1 MSEEVKD
8 KLEEEIQ
15 GQEEIKEEAENVEKE
30 ENELEKIKAELEEYK
45 KAYAIKMAD
54 FQNFSKRKEKE
65 LQDFKEY
72 AAKDIILKVLENLDN
87 LERAQLATNDTNNI
101 EALIEGLNMSVN
113 NFKEMLKHE
122 GVEEIEAQ
130 DKIYDATE
138 HHAITTISDKEKA
151 NNTVVFVSQKGY
163 KLKGRVIRPSM
174 VVINKIEEEKKK
186 EE

>member
-15 GQEEIKEEAENVEKE
+15 EQEAIKEEVENVEPE
-30 ENELEKIKAELEEYK
+30 ENELDKIKAELEEYK

-54 FQNFSKRKEKE
+54 FQNFARRKEKE

-72 AAKDIILKVLENLDN
+72 AARDIILKVLENLDN
-87 LERAQLATNDTNNI
+87 LERAQLATNDNNNI

-138 HHAITTISDKEKA
+138 HHAITTISDKEKE

-174 VVINKIEEEKKK
+174 VVINKIEEESK
-186 EE
+186 

>member
-15 GQEEIKEEAENVEKE
+15 GQEEIKEEVENVEKE

-87 LERAQLATNDTNNI
+87 LERAQLATNDNNNI

-138 HHAITTISDKEKA
+138 HHAITTISDKEKE

-174 VVINKIEEEKKK
+174 VVINKIEEESK
-186 EE
+186 

>member
-15 GQEEIKEEAENVEKE
+15 EQEAIKEEVENVEPE
-30 ENELEKIKAELEEYK
+30 ENELDKVKAELEEYK

-54 FQNFSKRKEKE
+54 FQNFARRKEKE

-72 AAKDIILKVLENLDN
+72 AARDIILKVLENLDN
-87 LERAQLATNDTNNI
+87 LERAQLATNDNNNI

-138 HHAITTISDKEKA
+138 HHAITTISDKEKE

-174 VVINKIEEEKKK
+174 VVINKIEEESK
-186 EE
+186 

>member
-15 GQEEIKEEAENVEKE
+15 GQEEIKEEVENVEKE

-138 HHAITTISDKEKA
+138 HHAITTISDKEKE

-174 VVINKIEEEKKK
+174 VVINKIEEENK
-186 EE
+186 

>member
-15 GQEEIKEEAENVEKE
+15 GKEEIKEEVENVEKE

-174 VVINKIEEEKKK
+174 VVINKIEEENK
-186 EE
+186 

>member
-15 GQEEIKEEAENVEKE
+15 EQEDIKEEVENVDPE
-30 ENELEKIKAELEEYK
+30 ENELDKVKAELEEYK

-54 FQNFSKRKEKE
+54 FQNFARRKEKE

-72 AAKDIILKVLENLDN
+72 AARDIILKVLENLDN
-87 LERAQLATNDTNNI
+87 LERAQLATNDNNNI

-138 HHAITTISDKEKA
+138 HHAITTISDKEKE

-174 VVINKIEEEKKK
+174 VVINKIEEESK
-186 EE
+186 

>member
-15 GQEEIKEEAENVEKE
+15 EQEEIKEEVENVEKE

-130 DKIYDATE
+130 DKVYDATE

-174 VVINKIEEEKKK
+174 VVINKIEEENK
-186 EE
+186 

>member
-15 GQEEIKEEAENVEKE
+15 EQEAIKEEVENVELE
-30 ENELEKIKAELEEYK
+30 ENELDKVKAELEEYK

-54 FQNFSKRKEKE
+54 FQNFARRKEKE

-72 AAKDIILKVLENLDN
+72 AARDIILKVLENLDN
-87 LERAQLATNDTNNI
+87 LERAQLATNDNNNI

-138 HHAITTISDKEKA
+138 HHAITTISDKEKE

-174 VVINKIEEEKKK
+174 VVINKIEEESK
-186 EE
+186 

>member
-1 MSEEVKD
+1 MS
-8 KLEEEIQ
+8 
-15 GQEEIKEEAENVEKE
+15 EEIKENLEEKVEEEKEKTENVEKE
-30 ENELEKIKAELEEYK
+30 ENELDKIKAELEEYK

-72 AAKDIILKVLENLDN
+72 ASKDIILKVLENLDN
-87 LERAQLATNDTNNI
+87 LERAQLATNDTNNM

-138 HHAITTISDKEKA
+138 HHAITTISDKEKE

-174 VVINKIEEEKKK
+174 VVINKIEEENK
-186 EE
+186 

>member
-15 GQEEIKEEAENVEKE
+15 GQEEIKEEVENVEKE

-87 LERAQLATNDTNNI
+87 LERAQLATNDTNNM

-138 HHAITTISDKEKA
+138 HHAITTISDKEKE

-174 VVINKIEEEKKK
+174 VVINKIEEENK
-186 EE
+186 

>member
-15 GQEEIKEEAENVEKE
+15 EQEEIKEEVENVEKE
-30 ENELEKIKAELEEYK
+30 GNELDKIKAELEEYK

-87 LERAQLATNDTNNI
+87 LERAQLATNDTNNM

-138 HHAITTISDKEKA
+138 HHAITTISDKEKE

-174 VVINKIEEEKKK
+174 VVINKIEEENK
-186 EE
+186 

>member
-15 GQEEIKEEAENVEKE
+15 GQEEIKEEVENVEKE
-30 ENELEKIKAELEEYK
+30 ENELDKIKAELEEYK

-174 VVINKIEEEKKK
+174 VVINKIEEEIKSV
-186 EE
+186 E

>member
-15 GQEEIKEEAENVEKE
+15 GQEEIKEEVENIEKE

-87 LERAQLATNDTNNI
+87 LERAQLATNDTNNM

-174 VVINKIEEEKKK
+174 VVINKIEEENK
-186 EE
+186 

>member
-15 GQEEIKEEAENVEKE
+15 EQEVIKEEVENVEPE
-30 ENELEKIKAELEEYK
+30 ENELDKVKAELEEYK

-54 FQNFSKRKEKE
+54 FQNFARRKEKE

-72 AAKDIILKVLENLDN
+72 AARDIILKVLENLDN
-87 LERAQLATNDTNNI
+87 LERAQLATNDNNNI

-174 VVINKIEEEKKK
+174 VVINKIEEENK
-186 EE
+186 

>member
-174 VVINKIEEEKKK
+174 VVINKIEEENKKK
-186 EE
+186 G

>member
-15 GQEEIKEEAENVEKE
+15 GQEEIKEEVENVEKE
-30 ENELEKIKAELEEYK
+30 GNELEKIKAELEEYK

-87 LERAQLATNDTNNI
+87 LERAQLATNDTNNM

-174 VVINKIEEEKKK
+174 VVINKIEEENK
-186 EE
+186 

>member
-15 GQEEIKEEAENVEKE
+15 EKEEIKEEVENVEKE
-30 ENELEKIKAELEEYK
+30 ENELDKIKAELEEYK

-87 LERAQLATNDTNNI
+87 LERAQLATNDTNNM

-174 VVINKIEEEKKK
+174 VVINKIEEENK
-186 EE
+186 

>member
-15 GQEEIKEEAENVEKE
+15 EQEAIKEEVENVDPE
-30 ENELEKIKAELEEYK
+30 ENELDKVKAELEEYK

-54 FQNFSKRKEKE
+54 FQNFARRKEKE

-72 AAKDIILKVLENLDN
+72 AARDIILKVLENLDN
-87 LERAQLATNDTNNI
+87 LERAQLATNDTNNM

-174 VVINKIEEEKKK
+174 VVINKIEEESK
-186 EE
+186 

>member
-174 VVINKIEEEKKK
+174 VVINKREEENK
-186 EE
+186 

>member
-15 GQEEIKEEAENVEKE
+15 GQEEIKEEVENTEKE

-174 VVINKIEEEKKK
+174 VVINKIEEENK
-186 EE
+186 

>member
-15 GQEEIKEEAENVEKE
+15 GQEEIKEEVENVEKE

-87 LERAQLATNDTNNI
+87 LERAQRATNDTNNM

-130 DKIYDATE
+130 DKIYDANE

-174 VVINKIEEEKKK
+174 VVINKIEEENK
-186 EE
+186 

>member
-15 GQEEIKEEAENVEKE
+15 GQEEIKEEVENVEKE

-87 LERAQLATNDTNNI
+87 LERAQLATNDTNNMMQ
-101 EALIEGLNMSVN
+101 LNI
-113 NFKEMLKHE
+113 ML
-122 GVEEIEAQ
+122 
-130 DKIYDATE
+130 
-138 HHAITTISDKEKA
+138 
-151 NNTVVFVSQKGY
+151 
-163 KLKGRVIRPSM
+163 
-174 VVINKIEEEKKK
+174 
-186 EE
+186 

>member
-1 MSEEVKD
+1 MS
-8 KLEEEIQ
+8 
-15 GQEEIKEEAENVEKE
+15 EEIKENVEEKVEEEKEKTENVEKE
-30 ENELEKIKAELEEYK
+30 ENELDKIKAELEEYK

-87 LERAQLATNDTNNI
+87 LERAQLATNDTNNM

-138 HHAITTISDKEKA
+138 HHAITTISDKEKE

-174 VVINKIEEEKKK
+174 VVINKIEEESK
-186 EE
+186 

>member
-174 VVINKIEEEKKK
+174 VVINKIEEENK
-186 EE
+186 

>member
-15 GQEEIKEEAENVEKE
+15 EQEEIKEEVENVEKE
-30 ENELEKIKAELEEYK
+30 GNELDKIKAELEEYK

-163 KLKGRVIRPSM
+163 KLKGKVIRPSM
-174 VVINKIEEEKKK
+174 VVINKIEEENK
-186 EE
+186 

>member
-1 MSEEVKD
+1 MSEEIKD
-8 KLEEEIQ
+8 NLEEKV
-15 GQEEIKEEAENVEKE
+15 EEEKEETENVEKE
-30 ENELEKIKAELEEYK
+30 ENELDKIKAELEEYK

-87 LERAQLATNDTNNI
+87 LERAQLATNDTNNM

-174 VVINKIEEEKKK
+174 VVINKIEEENK
-186 EE
+186 

>member
-15 GQEEIKEEAENVEKE
+15 KQEEIKEEVENVEKE
-30 ENELEKIKAELEEYK
+30 ENELDKIKAELEEYK

-87 LERAQLATNDTNNI
+87 LERAQLATNDTNNM

-174 VVINKIEEEKKK
+174 VVINKIEEENK
-186 EE
+186 

>member
-15 GQEEIKEEAENVEKE
+15 EQEAIKEEVENVEPE
-30 ENELEKIKAELEEYK
+30 ENELDKVKAELEEYK

-54 FQNFSKRKEKE
+54 FQNFARRKEKE

-72 AAKDIILKVLENLDN
+72 AARDIILKVLENLDN
-87 LERAQLATNDTNNI
+87 LERAQLATNDNNNI

-130 DKIYDATE
+130 DKIYNATE
-138 HHAITTISDKEKA
+138 HHAITTISDKEKE

-174 VVINKIEEEKKK
+174 VVINKIEEESK
-186 EE
+186 

>member
-15 GQEEIKEEAENVEKE
+15 EQEAIKEEVENVDPE
-30 ENELEKIKAELEEYK
+30 ENELDKVKAELEEYK

-54 FQNFSKRKEKE
+54 FQNFARRKEKE

-72 AAKDIILKVLENLDN
+72 AARDIILKVLENLDN
-87 LERAQLATNDTNNI
+87 LERAQLATNDNNNNNNI

-138 HHAITTISDKEKA
+138 HHAITTISDKEKE

-174 VVINKIEEEKKK
+174 VVINKIEEESK
-186 EE
+186 

>member
-15 GQEEIKEEAENVEKE
+15 GQEEIKEEVENVEKE

-87 LERAQLATNDTNNI
+87 LERAQLATNDTNNM

-130 DKIYDATE
+130 DKMYDATE

-151 NNTVVFVSQKGY
+151 NNTVIFVSQKGY

-174 VVINKIEEEKKK
+174 VVINKIEEENK
-186 EE
+186 

>member
-1 MSEEVKD
+1 MS
-8 KLEEEIQ
+8 
-15 GQEEIKEEAENVEKE
+15 EEIKENVEEKVEEEKEKTENVEKE
-30 ENELEKIKAELEEYK
+30 ENELDKIKAELEEYK

-72 AAKDIILKVLENLDN
+72 ASKDIILKVLENLDN
-87 LERAQLATNDTNNI
+87 LERAQLATNDTNNM

-138 HHAITTISDKEKA
+138 HHAITTISDKEKE

-174 VVINKIEEEKKK
+174 VVINKIEEESK
-186 EE
+186 

>member
-15 GQEEIKEEAENVEKE
+15 EQEAIKEEVENVDPE
-30 ENELEKIKAELEEYK
+30 ENKLDKVKAELEEYK

-54 FQNFSKRKEKE
+54 FQNFARRKEKE

-87 LERAQLATNDTNNI
+87 LERAQLATNDNNNI

-138 HHAITTISDKEKA
+138 HHAITTISDKEKE

-174 VVINKIEEEKKK
+174 VVINKIEEESK
-186 EE
+186 

>member
-15 GQEEIKEEAENVEKE
+15 EQEEIKEEVENVEKE
-30 ENELEKIKAELEEYK
+30 ENELDKIKAELEEYK

-87 LERAQLATNDTNNI
+87 LERAQLATNDTNNM

-174 VVINKIEEEKKK
+174 VVINKIEEENK
-186 EE
+186 

>member
-15 GQEEIKEEAENVEKE
+15 GQEEIKEEVENVEKE

-87 LERAQLATNDTNNI
+87 LERAQLATNDTNNM
-101 EALIEGLNMSVN
+101 EALIEGLNMSLN
-113 NFKEMLKHE
+113 NFK
-122 GVEEIEAQ
+122 
-130 DKIYDATE
+130 
-138 HHAITTISDKEKA
+138 
-151 NNTVVFVSQKGY
+151 
-163 KLKGRVIRPSM
+163 
-174 VVINKIEEEKKK
+174 
-186 EE
+186 

>member
-15 GQEEIKEEAENVEKE
+15 GQEEIKEEVENVERE
-30 ENELEKIKAELEEYK
+30 ENELDKIKAELEEYK

-163 KLKGRVIRPSM
+163 KLKGKVIRPSM
-174 VVINKIEEEKKK
+174 VVINKIEEENK
-186 EE
+186 

>member
-1 MSEEVKD
+1 MS
-8 KLEEEIQ
+8 
-15 GQEEIKEEAENVEKE
+15 EEIKENVEEKVEEEKEKTENVEKE
-30 ENELEKIKAELEEYK
+30 ENELDKIKAELEEYK

-72 AAKDIILKVLENLDN
+72 ASKDIILKVLENLDN
-87 LERAQLATNDTNNI
+87 LERAQLATNDTNNM

-138 HHAITTISDKEKA
+138 HHAKTTISDKEKE

-174 VVINKIEEEKKK
+174 VVINKIEEESK
-186 EE
+186 

>member
-15 GQEEIKEEAENVEKE
+15 GQEEIKEEVENVEKE

-87 LERAQLATNDTNNI
+87 LERAQFATNDTNNM

-174 VVINKIEEEKKK
+174 VVINKIEEENK
-186 EE
+186 

>member
-15 GQEEIKEEAENVEKE
+15 EQEVIKEEVENVEPE
-30 ENELEKIKAELEEYK
+30 ENELDKVKSELEEYK

-54 FQNFSKRKEKE
+54 FQNFARRKEKE

-87 LERAQLATNDTNNI
+87 LERAQLATNDNNNI

-138 HHAITTISDKEKA
+138 HHAITTISDKEKE

-174 VVINKIEEEKKK
+174 VVINKIEEESK
-186 EE
+186 

>member
-15 GQEEIKEEAENVEKE
+15 GQEEIKEEAENVEKD

-87 LERAQLATNDTNNI
+87 LERAQLATNDTNNM

-130 DKIYDATE
+130 DKMYDATE

-174 VVINKIEEEKKK
+174 VVINKIEEENK
-186 EE
+186 